1 MKVTGHIERSYDT
14 HEVPCGKVYAW
25 RPGRKRIECDCGEKL
40 NFTDSTSVCGCGVY
54 YAAILQET
62 LVAKRARDGDL
73 HPWRYAGDR
82 EDASAL
88 LRELFDETD

>member
-1 MKVTGHIERSYDT
+1 M
-14 HEVPCGKVYAW
+14 VYAW

-40 NFTDSTSVCGCGVY
+40 NLTDSTSVCRCGVY
-54 YAAILQET
+54 YAAIFQET